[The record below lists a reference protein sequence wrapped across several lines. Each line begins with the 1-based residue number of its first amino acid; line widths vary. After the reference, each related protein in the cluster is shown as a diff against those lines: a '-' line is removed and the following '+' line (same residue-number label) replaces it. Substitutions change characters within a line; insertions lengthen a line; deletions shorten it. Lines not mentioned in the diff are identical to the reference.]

1 MAKTTKETKAVITE
15 VVEKLKKS
23 IERENSYLKEVEDDK
38 AALTHVQG
46 LQEKG
51 ESLPPD
57 SAYSSFTEWIETIQK
72 EIKTGE
78 ASIKRIDT
86 EKSEIVAFEYYLANA
101 PEENKSYN
109 SDNKN
114 FFLCL
119 KRFFPTIPRGFCKKH
134 GFLLSPV

>member
-38 AALTHVQG
+38 AALTHVQR

-57 SAYSSFTEWIETIQK
+57 SAYSSFTEWIEAIQK

-101 PEENKSYN
+101 PEE
-109 SDNKN
+109 DA
-114 FFLCL
+114 
-119 KRFFPTIPRGFCKKH
+119 
-134 GFLLSPV
+134 

>member
-1 MAKTTKETKAVITE
+1 MAKTTKEKKAVITE

-101 PEENKSYN
+101 PEE
-109 SDNKN
+109 DA
-114 FFLCL
+114 
-119 KRFFPTIPRGFCKKH
+119 
-134 GFLLSPV
+134 

>member
-57 SAYSSFTEWIETIQK
+57 CPYSSFTEWIETIQK
-72 EIKTGE
+72 EIKNGE
-78 ASIKRIDT
+78 TSLKRIDI
-86 EKSEIVAFEYYLANA
+86 EKSEIVAFEYYITNA
-101 PEENKSYN
+101 KDE
-109 SDNKN
+109 
-114 FFLCL
+114 
-119 KRFFPTIPRGFCKKH
+119 
-134 GFLLSPV
+134 

>member
-23 IERENSYLKEVEDDK
+23 IERENSYLKEVEDDE
-38 AALTHVQG
+38 AALTH
-46 LQEKG
+46 
-51 ESLPPD
+51 D

-101 PEENKSYN
+101 PE
-109 SDNKN
+109 DDA
-114 FFLCL
+114 
-119 KRFFPTIPRGFCKKH
+119 
-134 GFLLSPV
+134 